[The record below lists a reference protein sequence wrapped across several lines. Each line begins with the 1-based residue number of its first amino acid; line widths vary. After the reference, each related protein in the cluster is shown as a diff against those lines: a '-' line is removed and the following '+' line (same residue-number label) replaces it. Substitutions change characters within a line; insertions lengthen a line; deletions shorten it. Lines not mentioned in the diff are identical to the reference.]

1 MTVNGAH
8 PAGNRI
14 LIAATLAAAAIFGTA
29 GSVVAQTAAASG
41 TDSWIKI
48 CRSDEKLKK
57 ELCKTAYE
65 LRTPAGQ
72 FLASIAVV
80 EASGEA
86 RKIVEFIMP
95 TGLLLQPGLKV
106 QIDQGKTDD
115 AKFGM
120 CAPDGCVAQLVSTDA
135 YTASLKKGQS
145 LTITAFGQASNPVTF
160 AFPLTTFKAANEG
173 KPLDAAALKKREET
187 IAAEIQEKQKSIED
201 QLREEQ
207 RKAQQSTP

>member
-14 LIAATLAAAAIFGTA
+14 LIAATLAAAAVLGTA
-29 GSVVAQTAAASG
+29 GSVVAQSAATDT

-48 CRSDEKLKK
+48 CRSDDKLKK
-57 ELCKTAYE
+57 EVCKTAYE

-80 EASGEA
+80 EATGEA
-86 RKIVEFIMP
+86 RKIVELIMP

-120 CAPDGCVAQLVSTDA
+120 CAPDGCVAQLVGTDA
-135 YTASLKKGQS
+135 YTVSMKKGQT
-145 LTITAFGQASNPVTF
+145 LTVTAFGQASNPVNF
-160 AFPLTTFKAANEG
+160 AFPLASFKAANEG
-173 KPLDAAALKKREET
+173 KPLDAAALKKREEA
-187 IAAEIQEKQKSIED
+187 IATEIHEKQKSIED

-207 RKAQQSTP
+207 RKAQQATP